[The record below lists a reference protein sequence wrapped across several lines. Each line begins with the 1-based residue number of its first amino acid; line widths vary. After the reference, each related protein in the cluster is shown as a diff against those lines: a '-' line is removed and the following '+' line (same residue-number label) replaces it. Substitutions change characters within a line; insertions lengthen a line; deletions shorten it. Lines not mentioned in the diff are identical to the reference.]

1 MEEEKMLPFDDG
13 ADMTASVESGVSE
26 LAETAPETPAEP
38 AESAKMDSDDA
49 EIDPLPPDGEAETD
63 AGDGA
68 DSDPEIAE
76 DPDGEQRPRSRREV
90 LQEANR
96 RAQEREQRSAAR
108 QQFLAGWS
116 GLQSAMRR
124 ETVMYGVVSSIDE
137 MPLKDTASEYLH
149 TGIFVTIIHK
159 NTYKI
164 MIPFQHL
171 YRRFPVDMRTVDLD
185 SEAGVRAFIL
195 RQRAMAEKLYGLN
208 IPFVIDNMVASRI
221 APDEDYAISASRA
234 KALEI
239 FERANYEPGP
249 DGHALVEEGSFVNDA
264 TVISVADW
272 SMQVNVR
279 GVDTII
285 PVRNL
290 TYKFISK
297 ITDLRDNY
305 RVGDQL
311 VVQVMRIEKG
321 EDGIHNIEV
330 NAKPA
335 ELVRAK
341 ASPLA
346 VKEGEMTVGTVTS
359 IANSRNRPG
368 QIVIS
373 MYLDFYNRPAFSNE
387 FPASRMGFYPQP
399 GDKVRVT
406 VRQVFDSGMIRV
418 ACRQTHGAMDLFTR

>member
-149 TGIFVTIIHK
+149 TDIFVTIIHK

-164 MIPFQHL
+164 RLIC
-171 YRRFPVDMRTVDLD
+171 T
-185 SEAGVRAFIL
+185 
-195 RQRAMAEKLYGLN
+195 
-208 IPFVIDNMVASRI
+208 
-221 APDEDYAISASRA
+221 
-234 KALEI
+234 
-239 FERANYEPGP
+239 
-249 DGHALVEEGSFVNDA
+249 DGG
-264 TVISVADW
+264 
-272 SMQVNVR
+272 
-279 GVDTII
+279 
-285 PVRNL
+285 
-290 TYKFISK
+290 
-297 ITDLRDNY
+297 
-305 RVGDQL
+305 
-311 VVQVMRIEKG
+311 
-321 EDGIHNIEV
+321 
-330 NAKPA
+330 
-335 ELVRAK
+335 
-341 ASPLA
+341 
-346 VKEGEMTVGTVTS
+346 
-359 IANSRNRPG
+359 
-368 QIVIS
+368 
-373 MYLDFYNRPAFSNE
+373 
-387 FPASRMGFYPQP
+387 
-399 GDKVRVT
+399 
-406 VRQVFDSGMIRV
+406 
-418 ACRQTHGAMDLFTR
+418 